1 MITFK
6 EACQRAGHTP
16 HGILH
21 VGAAMLEEA
30 EQYTEMGVKTVWW
43 IEARPHDPAR
53 MARAKQFGHTLIEGV
68 AFGCTNALIT
78 MNVTSN
84 EVSSSVLPLKR
95 HSELYADIVVTDT
108 YTIPVVRGEDILTGS
123 MGSEVD
129 TLVLDVQGFEK
140 QVVQGLSKFF
150 PWFKFVW
157 SEVSLTELYAG
168 QCLKPEFDAV
178 MASLGFTRTEYFEV
192 HQGEWGESFYAR

>member
-30 EQYTEMGVKTVWW
+30 EQYTEMGVKTVFW

-68 AFGCTNALIT
+68 ALGSSNGLTRIQ
-78 MNVTSN
+78 VSSN

-95 HSELYADIVVTDT
+95 HAELYPDIVYVGEFLVPKMRGDVLLAQD
-108 YTIPVVRGEDILTGS
+108 IPLD
-123 MGSEVD
+123 VD
-129 TLVLDVQGFEK
+129 TLVLDTQGYEYEVIKGLDALMK
-140 QVVQGLSKFF
+140 QFTF
-150 PWFKFVW
+150 AW
-157 SEVSLTELYAG
+157 SEVSVTELYSG
-168 QCLKPEFDAV
+168 QMLKQNVDDLMREY
-178 MASLGFTRTEYFEV
+178 GFGRTEYFEV
-192 HQGEWGESFYAR
+192 HQGEWGESLYAR

>member
-68 AFGCTNALIT
+68 ALGGDSGIATIR
-78 MNVTSN
+78 VTSN
-84 EVSSSVLPLKR
+84 EVSSSVLPLAR
-95 HSELYADIVVTDT
+95 HAIIYPDIVVKEEIRVPQMQGDDLLHDAL
-108 YTIPVVRGEDILTGS
+108 PA
-123 MGSEVD
+123 EVD
-129 TLVLDVQGFEK
+129 TLVLDTQGFEHD
-140 QVVQGLSKFF
+140 VIIGLFLILRRIKM
-150 PWFKFVW
+150 VW
-157 SEVSLTELYAG
+157 AEVSETELYAG
-168 QCLKPEFDAV
+168 QRLRSDVEELLEKN
-178 MASLGFTRTEYFEV
+178 GFTNREYHEV
-192 HQGEWGESFYAR
+192 HQGEWGEEVFWK